1 MKLKFALTATACA
14 LCLLAA
20 PASADVNG
28 SSARWV
34 GAWGSP
40 LSDAFLSVSLNNQ
53 TLRQVV
59 TVHQQGQAIRVR
71 LSNRYGAE
79 PVKLQE
85 VQIGLSAGD
94 AAVVPGSSHRLSF
107 GGRNNVTLATGA
119 SVWSD
124 PLPMAV
130 KPMQRLTVS
139 FYAPGPVHALS
150 RHFGADEYMWRA
162 SGNQNASENGQ
173 AFARIDNGLQRS
185 WALIDGVD
193 VQTTQPGRV
202 LVAFGDSITD
212 GYVPDPKVPLVPG
225 TALNGRDERY
235 PDFLSRRLIAA
246 NKAVSVVNA
255 GIGGNRLL
263 SPPPLPMFGEQ
274 GTQRLQRDVL
284 DVSGVTDALVMI
296 GINDLGLALW
306 PRADPLI
313 AGLQAT
319 AQRLKQAGV
328 RVIFGTL
335 LPARDALPQGLMH
348 GRASVETARQQVNQW
363 IRTSGVPDAVV
374 DFDACLRDPAQPTR
388 LRAEYDS
395 GDHLHPGARGYEA
408 MGACVNLDLF

>member
-1 MKLKFALTATACA
+1 MKFKHVLGAAACVM
-14 LCLLAA
+14 CMLAG
-20 PASADVNG
+20 PASAEATG
-28 SSARWV
+28 QTATWV
-34 GAWGSP
+34 AAWGAP
-40 LSDAFLSVSLNNQ
+40 QSDAFLSLSLNNQ

-71 LSNRYGAE
+71 LSNRHGTE
-79 PVKLQE
+79 PVHVDDMQL
-85 VQIGLSAGD
+85 GLSAGD
-94 AAVVPGSSHRLSF
+94 AAVVPGSSRSLRF
-107 GGRNNVTLATGA
+107 GGQSAIVLKPGA
-119 SVWSD
+119 SAWSD
-124 PLPMAV
+124 PLPLTV
-130 KPMQRLTVS
+130 KPMQRLTLS
-139 FYAPGPVHALS
+139 FHAPGHISALS
-150 RHFGADEYMWRA
+150 RHFGADEYLWRA
-162 SGNQNASENGQ
+162 SGNQTTTASGQ
-173 AFARIDNGLQRS
+173 TFARIDNGLQRS

-193 VQTTQPGRV
+193 VQTHQPGRV

-212 GYVPDPKVPLVPG
+212 GYVPDPNVPLVPG
-225 TALNGRDERY
+225 TALNGKDERY

-246 NKAVSVVNA
+246 NQNVSVVNA
-255 GIGGNRLL
+255 GISGNRLL

-284 DVSGVTDALVMI
+284 DVAGVTDALVLI

-306 PRADPLI
+306 PRADTLI

-328 RVIFGTL
+328 RAIFGTL

-348 GRASVETARQQVNQW
+348 GRASVEAARQQVNQW
-363 IRTSGVPDAVV
+363 IRTSGIPDAVV
-374 DFDACLRDPAQPTR
+374 DFDACLRDPANPAR

-408 MGACVNLDLF
+408 MGECVDLALF